1 VLLGS
6 PYKFAFIIERIP
18 EWEINGWI
26 NGIMFVMINN
36 DIYPK
41 DVRTTTFNSEIPDIL
56 NPDSAF
62 INPIIDKEL
71 YAKNNLQILKF
82 VDNEENE
89 LFYRYFI
96 PFHEIEDSGY
106 RIYAI
111 SDGCNIKLLVC
122 KKENGKRKIVD
133 FSEIS
138 IQEYNEIKKQIIS
151 FYNNDK
157 FSPCNNSK
165 K

>member
-1 VLLGS
+1 MLLGN
-6 PYKFAFIIERIP
+6 PDKFAFIIERIP

-41 DVRTTTFNSEIPDIL
+41 HVRTTTFNSEIPDIL
-56 NPDSAF
+56 NPNSAF
-62 INPIIDKEL
+62 MNPIIDKEL
-71 YAKNNLQILKF
+71 YDKNHLQILEF
-82 VDNEENE
+82 VDDEENE

-111 SDGCNIKLLVC
+111 SDGCNIKLLAC
-122 KKENGKRKIVD
+122 KKEIEKTNLIVD
-133 FSEIS
+133 FLEIS
-138 IQEYNEIKKQIIS
+138 IQEYNEIQKQIIS

-157 FSPCNNSK
+157 F
-165 K
+165 